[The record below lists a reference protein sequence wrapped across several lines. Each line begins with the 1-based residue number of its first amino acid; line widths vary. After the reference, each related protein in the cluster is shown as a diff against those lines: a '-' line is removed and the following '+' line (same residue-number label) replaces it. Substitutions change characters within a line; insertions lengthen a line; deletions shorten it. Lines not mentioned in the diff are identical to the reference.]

1 MPESLSLVLTTFAD
15 EDSAAKVVTQ
25 LVEERLAA
33 CGNLIPGAR
42 SIYRWKNAIED
53 AREVIVLLKT
63 STAQSAL
70 LIARL
75 KELHPYETP
84 EILTWTPDSADAAY
98 SAWVMDS
105 VGTLKAL

>member
-1 MPESLSLVLTTFAD
+1 MPETLSLILTTFAD
-15 EDSAAKVVTQ
+15 EDSAAEAVTK

-33 CGNLIPGAR
+33 CGNLIPGVR

-53 AREVIVLLKT
+53 TREVIVLLKT
-63 STAQSAL
+63 SAAQSTA

-75 KELHPYETP
+75 KDLHPYETP
-84 EILTWTPDSADAAY
+84 EILAWSPDTSDKAY

-105 VGTLKAL
+105 VGFSKSS

>member
-1 MPESLSLVLTTFAD
+1 MPDALSLILTTFAD

-33 CGNLIPGAR
+33 CGNLIPGVR

-63 STAQSAL
+63 SAAQSSA

-75 KELHPYETP
+75 KELHPNETP
-84 EILTWTPDSADAAY
+84 EILAWKPDTADGAY
-98 SAWVMDS
+98 SAWVFDS
-105 VGTLKAL
+105 VGTSKSS